1 MRFSGYSK
9 TLFVMVIL
17 LVFSQFCFSMETS
30 RSYSELLKGAVRGA
44 GHYHGGYYMYS
55 PKGGGYG
62 ELSEWEWP
70 DFRCVEGLGEKEAVP
85 FLVEVITNGPDWPI
99 EEFKGY
105 YRIGPH
111 IARCYAAMC
120 LASTRD
126 RRAYPVL
133 IDLLQNGAY
142 LGELSVPEE
151 SDDHATVTAEA
162 GFRRTGEAPF
172 GRGAIDRGV
181 VKGDLEGYDVRAYA
195 AIGLGILGDPNAVGL
210 LVDALDSDSPQLRQE
225 SFLALARLGDMRATE
240 AMIKK
245 AENDEAISQ
254 SSFIYGMVRFTR
266 IVFSSKWN
274 RNGKETSVS
283 FSEFPELGRIDF
295 KQDPFKKAWQ
305 HWFKVGREWTRQ
317 QSESKYN
324 NWKEAK
330 KKHPQQEHLIK
341 KRARELTKPGIAAL
355 PFLID
360 RIAEGETEWIE
371 QVSTLTRGKI
381 KKDAGR
387 EDVLQWWNKNK
398 AKWIIPFKD

>member
-1 MRFSGYSK
+1 M
-9 TLFVMVIL
+9 TV
-17 LVFSQFCFSMETS
+17 LVFSQLCFSMEAS

-44 GHYHGGYYMYS
+44 GQYHGRGYELYS
-55 PKGGGYG
+55 PRGSYEGMIP
-62 ELSEWEWP
+62 EMEWP
-70 DFRCVEGLGEKEAVP
+70 VFRCVAGLGEKEAVP

-195 AIGLGILGDPNAVGL
+195 AIGLGILGEPNAVGL
-210 LVDALDSDSPQLRQE
+210 LVEALDSDSSQLRRE
-225 SFLALARLGDMRATE
+225 SFLALARIGDMRVTE
-240 AMIKK
+240 AMIKQ
-245 AENDEAISQ
+245 AGNDESIRAST
-254 SSFIYGMVRFTR
+254 FGFGMSCFVR
-266 IVFSSKWN
+266 IVFSSKLH
-274 RNGKETSVS
+274 RNETETAVS
-283 FSEFPELGRIDF
+283 FTDFPELGKIDT
-295 KQDPFKKAWQ
+295 KQYPSKKAWQ
-305 HWFKVGREWTRQ
+305 HWFKVGRKWTRQ
-317 QSESKYN
+317 QSAIKYN
-324 NWKEAK
+324 NWKETK
-330 KKHPQQEHLIK
+330 KKYPQQEYSIK
-341 KRARELTKPGIAAL
+341 KKARELAKLGIAAL

-398 AKWIIPFKD
+398 ARWIIPFKD